1 MTGVTGVTGVND
13 VAESVDSADSVV
25 GGPGTGAPSA
35 APAFAHVSVMAD
47 EVLEWLEPVPPGLV
61 IDATVGGAGHA
72 RRILDRYPQL
82 SLLGLDRDPLAVGV
96 ARERLAPYGERA
108 AVVHARYDD
117 LPAVLRTRYPEA
129 PPVVSAVLFDLGV
142 SSAQFDIGE
151 RGFSYRV
158 DAALDMRMDTTAGI
172 TAADVVNTYGERE
185 LAGVLRTYGDE
196 RFAGRIAK
204 AIIAARPVLST
215 VALSELVVNAIPA
228 ATRRTGG
235 HPAKR
240 TFQALRIEVN
250 DELRVLE
257 RALDAAIDALAPGGR
272 CIVLAYHSGE
282 DRIVKDRLR
291 FAETDGCSCPPGL
304 PCVCGALP
312 RGRAVR
318 RGVIRPQAAEVAAN
332 PRAASAV
339 ARVFERTVPAP
350 GAGTVGS
357 PEPRAASPAGSQTV
371 RTRKVRP

>member
-1 MTGVTGVTGVND
+1 MTD
-13 VAESVDSADSVV
+13 AQA
-25 GGPGTGAPSA
+25 PGEVR
-35 APAFAHVSVMAD
+35 FAHVPVMAD
-47 EVLEWLEPVPPGLV
+47 EVIDWLGPVPAGLV
-61 IDATVGGAGHA
+61 VDATVGGAGHA
-72 RRILDRYPQL
+72 RRILETYPQL
-82 SLLGLDRDPLAVGV
+82 DLVGLDRDPLAVQV
-96 ARERLAPYGERA
+96 ATERLAGFGTRA
-108 AVVHARYDD
+108 TVVHARYDS
-117 LPAVLRTRYPEA
+117 LVSVLASMPRSVRPAEVST
-129 PPVVSAVLFDLGV
+129 VSAVLFDLGV

-158 DAALDMRMDTTAGI
+158 DAPLDMRMDTTVGI
-172 TAADVVNTYGERE
+172 TAADVVNTYDERA
-185 LAGVLRTYGDE
+185 LAAVLRIYGDE
-196 RFAGRIAK
+196 RFSTRIAH
-204 AIIAARPVLST
+204 AIVAARPVTST
-215 VALSELVVNAIPA
+215 AALAELVVNAIPA

-257 RALDAAIDALAPGGR
+257 RALDAAIDALASGGR

-282 DRIVKDRLR
+282 DRIVKDRFR

-318 RGVIRPQAAEVAAN
+318 RGVIRPQAAEVAVN

-350 GAGTVGS
+350 GAGTVAS
-357 PEPRAASPAGSQTV
+357 LDRPENTPL
-371 RTRKVRP
+371 RKVRP